1 MVKKITLQH
10 ERWRQ
15 KTNEHWPHS
24 MVTAKVNGI
33 KCQISV
39 SLLDT
44 INKRP
49 SKTEV
54 RDIGQ
59 ANVGIV
65 DGNYYIKLEVR
76 KVEKSIIIS
85 TKLKL

>member
-1 MVKKITLQH
+1 MVI
-10 ERWRQ
+10 
-15 KTNEHWPHS
+15 
-24 MVTAKVNGI
+24 AKVNGI

-44 INKRP
+44 FNKRP

-59 ANVGIV
+59 ADVGIV
-65 DGNYYIKLEVR
+65 DGNYSIKLEVR